1 MRAIK
6 TAAVWIED
14 GVFAVVFL
22 SHCGAF
28 GSSTESSP
36 PPGICHPRQKEN
48 ANARGQEPIKWAPDV
63 GQTVAGGGWGEE
75 REGGMDAAGID

>member
-1 MRAIK
+1 MQAIK

-28 GSSTESSP
+28 GSSTESPP
-36 PPGICHPRQKEN
+36 PPGICHPSK
-48 ANARGQEPIKWAPDV
+48 KKMLMHV

-75 REGGMDAAGID
+75 GEGGMDAAGID

>member
-1 MRAIK
+1 MQAIK

-28 GSSTESSP
+28 GSSTESP
-36 PPGICHPRQKEN
+36 PAPGICHPRQKEN
-48 ANARGQEPIKWAPDV
+48 ANARGSDR
-63 GQTVAGGGWGEE
+63 GGGWV
-75 REGGMDAAGID
+75 GGRGGGGDGCSGN